1 MSAVRRFAAGFAYP
15 RRAALAASMTNSAA
29 PTRRNA
35 LIGVLMALAIALLG
49 GTAVSPASS
58 AAAAG
63 TTATSRTNA
72 AHRMFAYYYLW
83 WSTRH
88 WHDKLGSDYPYDA
101 SPLPLPATL
110 DSSGCNATSRFAGNH
125 LLDAPRAL
133 WTQDRAATME
143 RDVRSAVRAGL
154 AGFAV
159 NWNGTGS
166 RTQTPRSTSYNRRL
180 AALVRVVDRVRR
192 EGKRFS
198 LWVSYKGSARVLPAR
213 HIVNDL
219 SYLARTYRGNP
230 AFDRSNG
237 HRPTVILT
245 GSRKYGTSALAT
257 ISRSARR
264 HFYLVGDENW
274 DTWTRARAR
283 HLDGDQYYWSSQDP
297 YRNPHSFDQ
306 LAELA
311 AKVRHSGRNPDGT
324 RKRWFAPLAPGFNT
338 ELAGGST
345 CVPRKGGRTLKA
357 LYAGNSR
364 TRPDGWV
371 VISWNEITENTYL
384 VPMQRYGREST
395 ATLRSI
401 VDSA

>member
-1 MSAVRRFAAGFAYP
+1 MTISAARTRPGKLH
-15 RRAALAASMTNSAA
+15 RLALAGLLG
-29 PTRRNA
+29 A
-35 LIGVLMALAIALLG
+35 LSIALLLGTG
-49 GTAVSPASS
+49 GPPPAS
-58 AAAAG
+58 AAATG
-63 TTATSRTNA
+63 STATSRTKA

-88 WHDKLGSDYPYDA
+88 WHDRLGGSYPYGS

-110 DSSGCNATSRFAGNH
+110 GSNGCDPTSRFSGNH
-125 LLDAPRAL
+125 LLDVPRAL
-133 WTQDRAATME
+133 WTQDNAATIE
-143 RDVRSAVRAGL
+143 RDVHKAIRAGL

-159 NWNGTGS
+159 DWVGTGA
-166 RTQTPRSTSYNRRL
+166 RAQTPRSSSYNRRL
-180 AALVRVVDRVRR
+180 AALVRVVNKVRR

-198 LWVSYKGSARVLPAR
+198 LWVSYESSARMLSTR

-219 SYLARTYRGNP
+219 RYLARTYRGNA
-230 AFDRSNG
+230 AFNRSNG
-237 HRPTVILT
+237 HRPTVILV
-245 GSRKYGTSALAT
+245 GSRKYDTRALAT

-306 LAELA
+306 LATLA
-311 AKVRHSGRNPDGT
+311 AKVRHSGRNPDGS

-338 ELAGGST
+338 QLAGGDT
-345 CVPRKGGRTLKA
+345 CVPRKGGRTLKT
-357 LYAGNSR
+357 LYAGNAR

-384 VPMQRYGREST
+384 VPMQRYGRQST
-395 ATLRSI
+395 STLRSI
-401 VDSA
+401 IDAA